1 MIFHFLAV
9 QDCEEGSARES
20 DSQLVGSLI
29 PEFTADQSG
38 AVESDVSAYTACKSR
53 DVSPSA
59 AASKSRDVSSSA
71 AASKSR
77 DVSPSSKSRDVSPS
91 SKSRD
96 VSPSSCKSRD
106 VSPSSCKS
114 RDVSPSSAA
123 SKASAEKTAPSR
135 PARKRKAPQIYTSE
149 EGNSISSVDG
159 YVFILF
165 GCMGYSIW
173 MCGD

>member
-106 VSPSSCKS
+106 VSPSS
-114 RDVSPSSAA
+114 AA